1 MTRSTH
7 TYVELEVSAAAY
19 DEIAGKL
26 RAADYGHVFGSDG
39 EIDMHG
45 IALTRDVESLAADR
59 KPDSVAIRDE
69 LAAIIGHM
77 KDLTP
82 AARAYAHPEYAV
94 YIKA

>member
-1 MTRSTH
+1 M
-7 TYVELEVSAAAY
+7 SAAAY

-39 EIDMHG
+39 EIDMHR
-45 IALTRDVESLAADR
+45 IALTREPDVEPLAADR

-82 AARAYAHPEYAV
+82 AAHSAHPEYAV